1 MLVGGFK
8 SYDVPVKE
16 RFSIMKKGNKKIK
29 LL

>member
-1 MLVGGFK
+1 MVDGFK

-16 RFSIMKKGNKKIK
+16 RFSIMKKVNKKIK